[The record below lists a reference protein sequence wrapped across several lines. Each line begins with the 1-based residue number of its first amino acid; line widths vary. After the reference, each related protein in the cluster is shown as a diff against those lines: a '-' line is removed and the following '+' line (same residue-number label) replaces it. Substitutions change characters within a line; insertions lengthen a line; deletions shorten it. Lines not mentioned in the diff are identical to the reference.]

1 MSCCVIRHGLLKIT
15 SDLNFHREETAFSQS
30 EPSTGA
36 LHGHEKVQA
45 RPGRPAGQ
53 TSPTHKLAKGH
64 ISGRTPESLA
74 QVGTSQYHRAEL
86 SLDVHLST
94 EMLETLF
101 AKC

>member
-1 MSCCVIRHGLLKIT
+1 MSCCAIRHGLLKIT
-15 SDLNFHREETAFSQS
+15 SDLSFHREETAFSQS
-30 EPSTGA
+30 EPSTGT

-53 TSPTHKLAKGH
+53 TSPIHKLAKGH

-74 QVGTSQYHRAEL
+74 QVGAFQYHRAEL
-86 SLDVHLST
+86 SLDVYLST